1 MDTFENELKS
11 SLPKVAEL
19 KSKHDALKEDN
30 FCEMEVFLI
39 CFITSLHNKGVAQI
53 MNQVEELWEQLSKE
67 KHDKKKKVKK
77 DLKTEQDKEKL
88 RLEFAQL
95 AKELGEWVSITV
107 EAVHAA
113 EFGEDLESVAK
124 YKEVLD
130 ADDQKCYSE
139 LLEKKEVID
148 KNLAKQ
154 DKLNVTE
161 NVHTSLGKADI
172 EALNQRVLDA
182 LQERK
187 GRYEKELARQE
198 AMEAKRKEFA
208 AAAQKVKEFLESQR
222 AAVDS
227 LNGKQK

>member
-1 MDTFENELKS
+1 M
-11 SLPKVAEL
+11 
-19 KSKHDALKEDN
+19 
-30 FCEMEVFLI
+30 
-39 CFITSLHNKGVAQI
+39 
-53 MNQVEELWEQLSKE
+53 
-67 KHDKKKKVKK
+67 KKKARA
-77 DLKTEQDKEKL
+77 DLKNEQAKEKL
-88 RLEFAQL
+88 RLEFARQ
-95 AKELGEWVSITV
+95 AKELSDWASITS
-107 EAVHAA
+107 EAIRGS

-130 ADDQKCYSE
+130 ADDQKCMAE
-139 LLEKKEVID
+139 LNSQKEAID
-148 KNLAKQ
+148 KNLEKQ
-154 DKLNVTE
+154 AEMNVTE